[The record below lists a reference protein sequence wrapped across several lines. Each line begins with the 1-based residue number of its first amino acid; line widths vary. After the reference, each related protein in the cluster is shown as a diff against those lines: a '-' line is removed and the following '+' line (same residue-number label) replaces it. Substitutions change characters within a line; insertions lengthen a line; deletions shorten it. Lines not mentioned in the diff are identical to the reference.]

1 MKSLALIFS
10 IVLGSLF
17 LQYCSDGTTT
27 TLSSLGLTGNFRYT
41 DTENGSTYCRKLDNA
56 SLTGTTDNVS
66 QYYKVSIT
74 DNTITITNTVY
85 DNYSAAGGFCTDATK
100 LYTVSQTFNVVSI
113 GSASTAT
120 AIDNDS
126 TVAGAGSA
134 ASDNYTTRVITGTVG
149 ATTVTCHSEGGQVA
163 DNRGC
168 TVLATEQLCGNGV
181 GQWDNG
187 TAYNV
192 NGAYRCYN
200 AGTTAAPVSYGD
212 HLTKYAGI
220 LIDNNTLRVPT
231 EGSTAYLTLGY
242 YDNGTSTRHISV
254 REFMG
259 PNVNA
264 GAETTTNYGRQT
276 HTAFYFNTGGTAQDN
291 ITAYWGGSDN
301 LSNLLVPIS
310 S

>member
-41 DTENGSTYCRKLDNA
+41 DTENGSTYCRRLDNVSTA
-56 SLTGTTDNVS
+56 ADNVS
-66 QYYKVSIT
+66 QSYQVAIT
-74 DNTITITNTVY
+74 DSTITITNTVY
-85 DNYSAAGGFCTDATK
+85 DNHTTDGGYCTDATK
-100 LYTVSQTFNVVSI
+100 LFTVTQTFNVVSI
-113 GSASTAT
+113 GSAGTAT
-120 AIDNDS
+120 AIDNNS

-149 ATTVTCHSEGGQVA
+149 ATTVQCFNAGGQP
-163 DNRGC
+163 NQGC
-168 TVLATEQLCGNGV
+168 VMLAAENFCGKGT
-181 GQWDNG
+181 WDNAS
-187 TAYNV
+187 TTNV

-200 AGTTAAPVSYGD
+200 AGVAGAGVSHAD
-212 HLTKYAGI
+212 NVTRHAGI
-220 LIDNNTLRVPT
+220 IIDNDSLRVPT

-259 PNVNA
+259 PNVKA
-264 GAETTTNYGRQT
+264 GAETTTNYGLQT